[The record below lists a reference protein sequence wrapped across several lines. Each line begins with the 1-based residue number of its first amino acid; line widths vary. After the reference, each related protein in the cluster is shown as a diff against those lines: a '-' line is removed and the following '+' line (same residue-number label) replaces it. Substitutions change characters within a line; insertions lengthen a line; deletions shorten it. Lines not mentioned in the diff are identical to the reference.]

1 MKTTVH
7 LNLDIRPVY
16 RSYIKTIPKI
26 IRPITERQEIRRKFG
41 LASRP
46 LASEE
51 TRWRGVTIW
60 KRNTA
65 APSTIGQRDIMT
77 EAIAEV
83 MSGTIEIIE

>member
-1 MKTTVH
+1 VKTTVH
-7 LNLDIRPVY
+7 LNLDIRPVF

-26 IRPITERQEIRRKFG
+26 TLSITERQESRREFG

-51 TRWRGVTIW
+51 MRLRGMTIW
-60 KRNTA
+60 KRNTP
-65 APSTIGQRDIMT
+65 APLTIDQRDIMT
-77 EAIAEV
+77 KAITEV